1 MHIEMD
7 ETERALLL
15 NLLEERL
22 GDLRDEIYRAET
34 HDFKELLK
42 AKKAV
47 VAKLIEHLR
56 AAAAAPVGAG

>member
-1 MHIEMD
+1 MHIELN

-15 NLLEERL
+15 DLLEERL
-22 GDLRDEIYRAET
+22 GDLRDEIYRAES

-56 AAAAAPVGAG
+56 EAAGAPART